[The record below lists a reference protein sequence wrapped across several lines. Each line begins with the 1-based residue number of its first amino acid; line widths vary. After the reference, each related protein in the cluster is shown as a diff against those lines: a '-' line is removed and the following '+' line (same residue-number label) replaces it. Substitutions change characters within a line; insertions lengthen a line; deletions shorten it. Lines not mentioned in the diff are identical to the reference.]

1 MGYTMGVTKGEF
13 MLFEINWW
21 NGEEWC
27 ECEMEGDRETIR
39 ETFLNEEKMDG
50 NTVENL
56 TITES

>member
-1 MGYTMGVTKGEF
+1 

-50 NTVENL
+50 NTVDNL
-56 TITES
+56 TISER

>member
-1 MGYTMGVTKGEF
+1 

-27 ECEMEGDRETIR
+27 ECEMEGDSETIR

-50 NTVENL
+50 NTVDNL
-56 TITES
+56 TISER